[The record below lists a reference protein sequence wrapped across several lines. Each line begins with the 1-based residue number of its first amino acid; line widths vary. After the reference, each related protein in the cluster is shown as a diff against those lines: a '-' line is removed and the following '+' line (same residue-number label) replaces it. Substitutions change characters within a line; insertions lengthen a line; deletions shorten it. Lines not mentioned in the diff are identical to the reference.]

1 MNHQTARPTPPPLG
15 RDVPEEARTG
25 PARSPE
31 QWQQGRPGA
40 GRPIAPT
47 WFPPS
52 AGVTGAPTSAPTWMT
67 ERSGQAVQPASR
79 LATPPVHVGTPP
91 PAVALEAPP
100 VRRAHREP
108 QGSWLAGVCTGIA
121 QHLNWPVG
129 AVRVGFVA
137 LTFVSF
143 LGVLLYGLLWV
154 LMPRGRREAEAP
166 GIAAASRSNRRTKA
180 ARTAPEKRRDA
191 GAVTAMAVLGVG
203 VVWAAQA
210 FGMGVP
216 FSMFWPLA
224 FAGVGLTL
232 IWKQADADPAPAK
245 DTSKWVAPLVST
257 HGWTGI
263 TRMVVGG
270 GMIFTA
276 ASTVVASS
284 VGLAQLPALMLLSA
298 VMVAGIGLIA
308 APWIHRWRTEMQ
320 AARVEKLLSDAR
332 ADMAAHL
339 HDSVLQTLALI
350 QRQSDDPKAVASL
363 ARRQERE
370 LRGWL
375 YDDVSPDDAYLSAAL
390 KRAGLEIEDERG
402 VPIEVVCVGDADM
415 TPDLSALVSAARE
428 AMMNAAK
435 HSGADKIDVFG
446 EVEDAHVEV
455 YVRDRGVGFSLDDV
469 ADDRQGVRASIIGR
483 VERHGGRA
491 RITSAPGEGTNITL
505 EMDL

>member
-1 MNHQTARPTPPPLG
+1 MNPQSARPTPPPPG
-15 RDVPEEARTG
+15 NDVPDWARTG
-25 PARSPE
+25 AAPNPE

-40 GRPIAPT
+40 ARPVAPA
-47 WFPPS
+47 WFPAPPLNQSLGPQPS
-52 AGVTGAPTSAPTWMT
+52 PYSYRQPPADLVGSGGQLAVPAPAP
-67 ERSGQAVQPASR
+67 R
-79 LATPPVHVGTPP
+79 LPVGT
-91 PAVALEAPP
+91 AEASP
-100 VRRAHREP
+100 VRRAYREP
-108 QGSWLAGVCTGIA
+108 QGSWLAGVSTGIA

-129 AVRVGFVA
+129 AIRVGFVA

-143 LGVLLYGLLWV
+143 LGVLLYGLLWI
-154 LMPRGRREAEAP
+154 LMPRGKQVSQAP
-166 GIAAASRSNRRTKA
+166 GIEAASRTNKRT
-180 ARTAPEKRRDA
+180 RTERSLPEKRRDA
-191 GAVTAMAVLGVG
+191 GAFTAMAALGVG

-232 IWKQADADPAPAK
+232 IWKQADADPAPTK
-245 DTSKWVAPLVST
+245 DTSKWLVPLVST

-270 GMIFTA
+270 GMVFTA
-276 ASTVVASS
+276 ASAVVASS
-284 VGLAQLPALMLLSA
+284 VGLAQLPALLLLSG
-298 VMVAGIGLIA
+298 VMVGGIGLIA

-320 AARVEKLLSDAR
+320 SAREEKLLSDAR

-350 QRQSDDPKAVASL
+350 QRQSDDPKAVAGL

-375 YDDVSPDDAYLSAAL
+375 YEDAQADEALLSAAL

-415 TPDLSALVSAARE
+415 TSNLSALVSAARE

-446 EVEDAHVEV
+446 EVEEGHVAV
-455 YVRDRGVGFSLDDV
+455 YVRDRGKGFDLDEV

>member
-1 MNHQTARPTPPPLG
+1 M
-15 RDVPEEARTG
+15 
-25 PARSPE
+25 
-31 QWQQGRPGA
+31 
-40 GRPIAPT
+40 
-47 WFPPS
+47 
-52 AGVTGAPTSAPTWMT
+52 AGVS
-67 ERSGQAVQPASR
+67 
-79 LATPPVHVGTPP
+79 
-91 PAVALEAPP
+91 
-100 VRRAHREP
+100 
-108 QGSWLAGVCTGIA
+108 TGIA
-121 QHLNWPVG
+121 HHLNWPVG
-129 AVRVGFVA
+129 AIRVGFVA

-143 LGVLLYGLLWV
+143 LGAMLYGLLWI
-154 LMPRGRREAEAP
+154 LMPRSTPAPQAP
-166 GIAAASRSNRRTKA
+166 GIEAASRTNLRTKPA
-180 ARTAPEKRRDA
+180 KTLPEKRRDA
-191 GAVTAMAVLGVG
+191 GAITAMAVLGVG
-203 VVWAAQA
+203 VVWAAQS

-245 DTSKWVAPLVST
+245 DTNKWLAPLIST

-270 GMIFTA
+270 GMVLTA
-276 ASTVVASS
+276 ASAVVASS
-284 VGLAQLPALMLLSA
+284 VGLAQLPALLLFSG
-298 VMVAGIGLIA
+298 VMVGGIGLIA
-308 APWIHRWRTEMQ
+308 APWVHRWRTEMQ
-320 AARVEKLLSDAR
+320 RARDEKLLTDAR

-350 QRQSDDPKAVASL
+350 QRQSDDPKAVAGL

-375 YDDVSPDDAYLSAAL
+375 YDDLGPDETVLSAAL

-402 VPIEVVCVGDADM
+402 VPIEVVCVGDAEM
-415 TPDLSALVSAARE
+415 TADLSALVSAARE
-428 AMMNAAK
+428 AIMNAAK

-446 EVEDAHVEV
+446 EVEDGHVEV
-455 YVRDRGVGFSLDDV
+455 YVRDRGKGFTLDEV

-491 RITSAPGEGTNITL
+491 KITSAPGEGTNITL